1 MLLNKV
7 YQHQRTPM
15 QYAYRL
21 FFLLLRNQVG
31 FEFSNQ
37 SSRPF
42 VSEQYEIIN
51 AIIEPSR
58 HHDILFSMGHGR
70 LAIPITGYRLSP
82 VIIQKGRLYS
92 FCHCLARED

>member
-58 HHDILFSMGHGR
+58 HHDILFSMGVMDGLQFPS
-70 LAIPITGYRLSP
+70 LAIDYLRS
-82 VIIQKGRLYS
+82 
-92 FCHCLARED
+92 